1 MALFSSMFRRPSH
14 SSELVSLAVRTV
26 GSARAFDR
34 GISKLPSDGNYG
46 YGYHHHRHHI
56 PTNRC
61 YDDDLRRKFDIDIP
75 SLKPLRAS
83 TSGPHERLLKPNA
96 AKLSSAQSLLK
107 GVESEIKTL
116 QKNLDEFRV
125 SIYIQFSNFGF
136 PLINFHLQISNSV
149 LV

>member
-1 MALFSSMFRRPSH
+1 MFRRPSH

-34 GISKLPSDGNYG
+34 GISKLPSDG

-61 YDDDLRRKFDIDIP
+61 FDDLRHELCRPPLVP

-83 TSGPHERLLKPNA
+83 TSGPHERLLKLNA

-125 SIYIQFSNFGF
+125 SIYI
-136 PLINFHLQISNSV
+136 
-149 LV
+149 